1 MPHARRHD
9 ESRRPAAE
17 TAMKAYFLALALVA
31 IAWPA
36 QADWEDDLAAQL
48 RWDYEC
54 KVDFYSGVI
63 ERVIDGN
70 LVVIAKAH
78 CDDGRLFDAIQHNE
92 LEEFEINECTPTEQ
106 AC

>member
-1 MPHARRHD
+1 MPRAHRRVEMARLTEVD
-9 ESRRPAAE
+9 
-17 TAMKAYFLALALVA
+17 MKAWWPALALLV

-36 QADWEDDLAAQL
+36 KADWEEDLAAQL

-54 KVDFYSGVI
+54 TVNFYSGVI
-63 ERVIDGN
+63 ERLIDGN

-78 CDDGRLFDAIQHNE
+78 CEDGRLFDAIQQNE
-92 LEEFEINECTPTEQ
+92 LEEFEINECTPKEQ

>member
-1 MPHARRHD
+1 
-9 ESRRPAAE
+9 
-17 TAMKAYFLALALVA
+17 MKAYLLALAFLTL
-31 IAWPA
+31 AWPA
-36 QADWEDDLAAQL
+36 WADWEEYLAAQL
-48 RWDYEC
+48 RWDYDC
-54 KVDFYSGVI
+54 KVEFYSGVI

-78 CDDGRLFDAIQHNE
+78 CDDGRLFDAIQRNE